1 MLTGAQMEI
10 ENNPSVNSLFEQ
22 WKAEHCEL
30 DDYAM
35 ELASWIHQQSKQ
47 RNLQFREAVERLA
60 DLSARLASH
69 FDREQEIG
77 EKIVAAQRHLSPEAE
92 SLKRQADRD
101 HSNIMKRLKHLSD
114 RMQDAEAE
122 CDAWKA
128 GMDELNLILD
138 TLEQHEE
145 QEAESVGWMLPRKSV
160 S

>member
-1 MLTGAQMEI
+1 MSS
-10 ENNPSVNSLFEQ
+10 PVRLFEQ

-77 EKIVAAQRHLSPEAE
+77 EKIVTAQRHLSPEAV
-92 SLKRQADRD
+92 S
-101 HSNIMKRLKHLSD
+101 
-114 RMQDAEAE
+114 
-122 CDAWKA
+122 
-128 GMDELNLILD
+128 
-138 TLEQHEE
+138 LEQHEE

-160 S
+160 R